1 MNKLISPCISI
12 CKTDPITGFCYG
24 CARTDEEKK
33 MWKNENTDSSWKS
46 ESLELIITR
55 MKGWQLEAFKE
66 SYNHKVNNGISLF
79 KKSLLEKK

>member
-12 CKTDPITGFCYG
+12 CKTDPMTGFCYG

-46 ESLELIITR
+46 ENLELIITR